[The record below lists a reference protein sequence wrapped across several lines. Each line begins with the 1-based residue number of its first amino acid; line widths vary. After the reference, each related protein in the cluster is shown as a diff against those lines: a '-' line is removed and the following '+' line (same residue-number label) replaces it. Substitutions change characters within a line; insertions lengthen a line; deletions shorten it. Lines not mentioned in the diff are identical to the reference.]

1 MQRKMNGQ
9 VVLITGASAGIGAA
23 LAIEAA
29 SRGADVAL
37 LARRGDRIEQLAEQ
51 LRTQG
56 VRSTAAVCDV
66 TNDES
71 VQGAVAHAVRELGA
85 IDMVLANAGF
95 GVRGDLQEL
104 TLEDYKRQFDTNV
117 FGVLRTI
124 YATLDML
131 KQRTGM
137 LGIVGSAN
145 GYLNVPNW
153 SAYCMSK
160 ACIRSLCACIRHEL
174 ARDGVSVT
182 HLAPGFI
189 DSEFRRIDNGGQLN
203 DEARD
208 PVPPWLVMSA
218 DKAAK
223 QMLDAVLARKE
234 EAVITLHA
242 KAVVALERHAH
253 WLVSESLKVSGPLVE
268 RFSKD

>member
-1 MQRKMNGQ
+1 
-9 VVLITGASAGIGAA
+9 
-23 LAIEAA
+23 
-29 SRGADVAL
+29 
-37 LARRGDRIEQLAEQ
+37 
-51 LRTQG
+51 
-56 VRSTAAVCDV
+56 
-66 TNDES
+66 
-71 VQGAVAHAVRELGA
+71 
-85 IDMVLANAGF
+85 
-95 GVRGDLQEL
+95 GVRGDLPVL

-117 FGVLRTI
+117 FGVVRTI
-124 YATLDML
+124 YATVEML
-131 KQRTGM
+131 KQRIGM
-137 LGIVGSAN
+137 LGNVGSAN

-153 SAYCMSK
+153 PAYCLSN
-160 ACIRSLCACIRHEL
+160 AWIRSLCACIRHAL
-174 ARDGVSVT
+174 AREGVSVT

-242 KAVVALERHAH
+242 KAVVAL
-253 WLVSESLKVSGPLVE
+253 
-268 RFSKD
+268 